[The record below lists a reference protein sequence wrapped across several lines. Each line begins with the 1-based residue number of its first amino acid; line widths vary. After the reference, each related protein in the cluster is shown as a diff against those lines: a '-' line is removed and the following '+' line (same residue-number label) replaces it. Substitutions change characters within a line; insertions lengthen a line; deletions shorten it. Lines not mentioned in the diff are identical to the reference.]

1 MKSTKSKTARK
12 YYLFDCDDFILGRMS
27 TRAAVIL
34 QGKHRPDYLPNDDR
48 GDFVVVIN
56 SDKVRVTGNKKDQ
69 KMYHSFSG
77 YPGGITS
84 RTLKNKIER
93 DSREVI
99 SASVYG
105 MLPKNKLRDRM
116 MRRLLVFKD
125 AEHGIKEKMEAVNK

>member
-1 MKSTKSKTARK
+1 MKSKGKKPARK

-27 TRAAVIL
+27 TKAAFLL
-34 QGKHRPDYLPNDDR
+34 QGKHKVDYLPNNDG
-48 GDFVVVIN
+48 GDFIVVIN

-84 RTLKNKIER
+84 RTLKDKIKR

-125 AEHGIKEKMEAVNK
+125 AEHGIKEKFEAVNN